1 MKIYKKEGIKLKRQ
15 VKIRMLILAVVVIGL
30 LLFWS
35 LTASVHAASSTWI
48 QKGNTTERIVAL
60 TFDDGSDGT
69 NFNKITDSL
78 AKHNIKATFFLT
90 GQGAEDHP
98 SAVKRMA
105 GQGHDIGNHSYNHPH
120 FPQISTSAM
129 QNQLSRTET
138 IVKNITGRS
147 TKPFFRAPYGET
159 NAAVLNAVGNAGYTY
174 TFHWTIDTLD
184 WQGHSATYVSNRV
197 LNNIQ
202 PGPSSSCIRV
212 PELPGPSRLWIR

>member
-1 MKIYKKEGIKLKRQ
+1 MKRQ
-15 VKIRMLILAVVVIGL
+15 VKIRMPILAVVVIGL

-35 LTASVHAASSTWI
+35 LTTSVHAASSTWI

-105 GQGHDIGNHSYNHPH
+105 GQGYDIGNHSYNHPH

-138 IVKNITGRS
+138 IVENITGRS
-147 TKPFFRAPYGET
+147 TKPFFRALMVK
-159 NAAVLNAVGNAGYTY
+159 AM
-174 TFHWTIDTLD
+174 
-184 WQGHSATYVSNRV
+184 
-197 LNNIQ
+197 Q
-202 PGPSSSCIRV
+202 PF
-212 PELPGPSRLWIR
+212 